1 MNKEFNIIYRVLAI
15 LEAIL
20 LLVLSFAYG
29 SKIDKQAEIINN
41 QEERI
46 KSYKQEIIQLK
57 LVEQDYQAD
66 KEYIYECYKQ
76 IEQKAERSGR

>member
-1 MNKEFNIIYRVLAI
+1 MNIKETKIYKILAI
-15 LEAIL
+15 AEAIL

-29 SKIDKQAEIINN
+29 SKIDKQVEKINN

-57 LVEQDYQAD
+57 LVEQEYQTD

>member
-1 MNKEFNIIYRVLAI
+1 MNIEESKIYKVLAI
-15 LEAIL
+15 LEAVL

-76 IEQKAERSGR
+76 IEQKTERSGK

>member
-1 MNKEFNIIYRVLAI
+1 MNIEVTKIYKVLAI
-15 LEAIL
+15 LVVVL

-76 IEQKAERSGR
+76 IEQRAERSGR

>member
-57 LVEQDYQAD
+57 LIEQDYQAD

>member
-15 LEAIL
+15 LEAVL

>member
-46 KSYKQEIIQLK
+46 KLYKQEIIQLK
-57 LVEQDYQAD
+57 LIEQDYQAD

>member
-1 MNKEFNIIYRVLAI
+1 MNKEFNIIYRVLAK

-76 IEQKAERSGR
+76 IEQRAERSGR